1 MDGSSPKCDYFFHF
15 DYCQKKIECKE
26 LKDDILDF
34 AELGRLTLTFK
45 IGKLQMK
52 TNPKKRPIF
61 YEMKCLANGSSSHK
75 S

>member
-1 MDGSSPKCDYFFHF
+1 MDGGSPKCDYFFHF

-34 AELGRLTLTFK
+34 AELGRSSLTFE

-52 TNPKKRPIF
+52 TNP
-61 YEMKCLANGSSSHK
+61 
-75 S
+75 